1 MTDKIHLPL
10 GPQPIRP
17 SKTIGQA
24 GQVRSTGP
32 DFDQVLQQAI
42 AKPEVK
48 FSAHAEKRLVTRG
61 ITFDAERLSQLSQA
75 IDKVQAKGGRES
87 LILMDELA
95 LIVSVKNRT
104 VITAIDG
111 ENLKTNVFTNI
122 DSAII
127 A

>member
-10 GPQPIRP
+10 GPQPIQP
-17 SKTIGQA
+17 AKP
-24 GQVRSTGP
+24 VRQPELVKSTGP
-32 DFDQVLQQAI
+32 DFEQVLQQAI
-42 AKPEVK
+42 AKPDVK
-48 FSAHAEKRLVTRG
+48 FSAHAEKRLITRG
-61 ITFDAERLSQLSQA
+61 IAFDAERLAQLSQA

-95 LIVSVKNRT
+95 LIVSIKNRT

-111 ENLKTNVFTNI
+111 ENLRTNVFTNI